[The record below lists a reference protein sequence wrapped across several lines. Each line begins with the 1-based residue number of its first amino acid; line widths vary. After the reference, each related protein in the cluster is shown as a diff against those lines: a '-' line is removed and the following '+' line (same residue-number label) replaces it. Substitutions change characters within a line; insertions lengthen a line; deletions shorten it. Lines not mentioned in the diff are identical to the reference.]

1 MVVGCLV
8 VVGGGLV
15 VVGSCSVVV
24 GDGLVVVCSCLM
36 VVGGTL
42 LVVAIGL
49 AVARNI
55 VEVFVVVFMGLVAT
69 VFRLTVENIV
79 LGVGVDKKGVLVVV
93 WVRVGGDIMEGD
105 FEIGLVFVV
114 IVFRFEV
121 NSSLSVIVKGFVVG
135 VVVLVKVVLVV
146 GVIDREVDV
155 VVFGNRVVVI
165 NFGVVIIGG

>member
-79 LGVGVDKKGVLVVV
+79 LGVGLDKKGVLVVV

-121 NSSLSVIVKGFVVG
+121 NSCLSVIVKGFVVG

-146 GVIDREVDV
+146 GVIDKEVDV